1 MALAFVGG
9 FWLTRFTMEK
19 IGGND
24 KENQVE
30 VWNER
35 IAQQPQ
41 TGDIIF
47 QTSTSSQSFAIQ
59 EATYS
64 KFSHVGLIEKID
76 GEYFVFEAIQ
86 PVKRTALQEWIDRG
100 ENGNYAIKRLD
111 KLEYLKTE
119 KGKEHWKQVSEFYL
133 GKDYDSKFEWS
144 DDRMYCSELV
154 WKVCNELAG
163 VELGSLQTL
172 SEFDIDSKPVG
183 KKLVERYGDNI
194 PWEQKVIS
202 PKAIFD
208 SPLLLEVVSTY

>member
-9 FWLTRFTMEK
+9 FWLTRFAMEK

-24 KENQVE
+24 EENQIE

-35 IAQQPQ
+35 IGQQPQ

-47 QTSTSSQSFAIQ
+47 QTSTSAQSFAIQ

-64 KFSHVGLIEKID
+64 KFSHVGLIEEIN
-76 GEYFVFEAIQ
+76 GNYFVFEAVQ

-100 ENGNYAIKRLD
+100 EDSNYVIKRLE
-111 KLEYLKTE
+111 KFEYLETE
-119 KGKEHWKQVSEFYL
+119 KGKEHWKQVTEFYL

-144 DDRMYCSELV
+144 DDKMYCSELV
-154 WKVCNELAG
+154 WKLFNELAG
-163 VELGSLQTL
+163 VELGALQSL
-172 SEFDIDSKPVG
+172 SELDIDSQPVG
-183 KKLVERYGDNI
+183 KKLVERFGDNI